1 MNDNKKKLLYV
12 IGIAIVLLIITIVYF
27 KPLPL
32 SGLASDSNQV
42 AMVWNEIGVRDGMA
56 YMDCVE
62 YQSLTSDQNRAIL
75 SLLDKYTYQR
85 TLGTIFS
92 DGSMPGYYVLN
103 IYLSNE
109 NSMNNYIFVSLSGE
123 ILVQGKTYHMKNAE
137 QFIEQILEIVK

>member
-42 AMVWNEIGVRDGMA
+42 AMVWNEIGVRDGTA

-75 SLLDKYTYQR
+75 SMLDKYTYQR

-92 DGSMPGYYVLN
+92 DGSMPGYYALN

-109 NSMNNYIFVSLSGE
+109 ISMNNYIFVRSSC
-123 ILVQGKTYHMKNAE
+123 NCR
-137 QFIEQILEIVK
+137 F

>member
-1 MNDNKKKLLYV
+1 MNDKKKKLLYA
-12 IGIAIVLLIITIVYF
+12 IGIAIVLLIIIIAYF
-27 KPLPL
+27 KPLSL

-42 AMVWNEIGVRDGMA
+42 AMVWNEIGVKEGTT

-109 NSMNNYIFVSLSGE
+109 ISMNNYIFVSSSGE
-123 ILVQGKTYHMKNAE
+123 ILVDGKTYHMKNVNQFVE
-137 QFIEQILEIVK
+137 QVLEIVK

>member
-42 AMVWNEIGVRDGMA
+42 AMVWNEIGVRDGMT

-62 YQSLTSDQNRAIL
+62 YQSLTTEQNKAIL
-75 SLLDKYTYQR
+75 SLLDEYTYKRTFR
-85 TLGTIFS
+85 TLLP
-92 DGSMPGYYVLN
+92 DDSMPDYYALN
-103 IYLSNE
+103 IYFSNE
-109 NSMNNYIFVSLSGE
+109 TSMNNYIFVSSSGE
-123 ILVQGKTYHMKNAE
+123 ILIHGKTYHMKNAK
-137 QFIEQILEIVK
+137 QFIEQVLEVVK

>member
-1 MNDNKKKLLYV
+1 MNDKKKKILLV
-12 IGIAIVLLIITIVYF
+12 IGILIVLLIITIVYF
-27 KPLPL
+27 KPISLA
-32 SGLASDSNQV
+32 GLASDSNQV
-42 AMVWNEIGVRDGMA
+42 AMVWNEIGVRDGTA

-109 NSMNNYIFVSLSGE
+109 NSMNNYIFVSLSEE

>member
-42 AMVWNEIGVRDGMA
+42 AMVWNEIGVKDGTA

-109 NSMNNYIFVSLSGE
+109 NSMKNYIFVSLSGE

>member
-62 YQSLTSDQNRAIL
+62 YQSLRSVYKELHADRET
-75 SLLDKYTYQR
+75 
-85 TLGTIFS
+85 GC
-92 DGSMPGYYVLN
+92 
-103 IYLSNE
+103 
-109 NSMNNYIFVSLSGE
+109 
-123 ILVQGKTYHMKNAE
+123 
-137 QFIEQILEIVK
+137 

>member
-42 AMVWNEIGVRDGMA
+42 AMVWNEIGVKDGTA

-109 NSMNNYIFVSLSGE
+109 ISMNNYIFVSSSGE
-123 ILVQGKTYHMKNAE
+123 ILVHGETYHIKNAE